1 MTAEQR
7 QRRKTIE
14 ERIKNSQPGS
24 PQWHQLNASLAAL
37 DREISAAEAAKQR
50 HKRGKR

>member
-24 PQWHQLNASLAAL
+24 AQWHQLNASLAAL

-50 HKRGKR
+50 QKRGNR